1 MTNRLEHTYALLIGM
16 DRLGDETFSH
26 LSTTGEANAQALHSI
41 IVGED
46 RCAYKLKNV
55 ISILGEE
62 ATRQNIIN
70 GFFELENRLRA
81 DHHAEKTALIYF
93 SGFEIK
99 NPEGVAPTYLIP
111 HDVVSEIGGLFRSAL
126 NVNTLSGLIQSLPPS
141 NLLFVSDSEN
151 LSLSSDGIIERPIP
165 DPPPP
170 PETEDEGNI
179 GSKPIPNPAAS
190 LGQTLLFSTTG
201 DEHSL
206 TLHQHGIS
214 TFTWHLMEALSGYSD
229 FARDG
234 RTMVTAHEVWDY
246 LRTKVPDTAA
256 QMGQTQTPVGLSNE
270 IDFPVGLLLGGRG
283 LQGGQP
289 ILGSVDGNT
298 LTRNSNTAPFE
309 NRVSISPEGKVFA
322 LLIGVNRY
330 DYHRTVEGEFNL
342 TGCVRDSEDVE
353 RFLKESIAD
362 PQDRLHIRK
371 LRSLRIAEQH
381 RSISPDVVCAED
393 APPLPATRENVLA
406 AFDEFLG
413 QATAEDTVFIH
424 FSGHGSFEFRPN
436 QLSHIGG
443 SSMDLNRGGVIM
455 VQDSFIDR
463 EGERV
468 YPFSDLEIRW
478 LLRKVAANGP
488 HIISAMD
495 CCYAADITRN
505 FNTNGI
511 TIRFATPPEAE
522 EDEMA
527 NHRRPVNSYAFY
539 EENKAILDLEDTSAF
554 TLEQADKAVAIQACR
569 ENELSKEALFPEG
582 KFGVFTYFF
591 LQVLRA
597 TGGNISYRDL
607 TKLVRARVKA
617 KAGISFQ
624 SPVISAT
631 SPSDINLGFLS
642 TEVVDNAN
650 LYLVRPTS
658 ETEAIMDAGSLHG
671 LASTSTGTT
680 FVDIYPHDVDIE
692 EVDVATAL
700 SGRLTKVEA
709 HRSRIQLEE
718 GQTFPEG
725 TALMKAVITLSPM
738 PPTKVRFGV
747 AVDGEEKMLA
757 DLPAVQQQELAAA
770 VELLREKLGQ
780 QIIPMV
786 AEAEANEGF
795 QFKLVASINGAD
807 QGFYLRRREDNLQ
820 LATVEQGF
828 NEDAATVAIEQLQH
842 ITRWESTLKLEN
854 EQPHKIQAGDV
865 EIEIFDG
872 GSAIVKDGKL
882 ATFSDPNAELED
894 GDVRF
899 QDPEDPN
906 RILPTDNGEL
916 VLEMR
921 RNEDNDW
928 VIPSIKIRVKMNKSD
943 KHYHAGFVGLSKD
956 FALSTQGWLPP
967 SAILGLRTHTED
979 NIELTEGQ
987 IQYNI
992 NSGDFNNENEF
1003 VFDPN
1008 GSWQATDFFL
1018 SQQQI
1023 DNNITE
1029 LEDHF
1034 KLIVSTEEF
1043 DTGYLEQASLANHVG
1058 TKNPSDREPTNQL
1071 EEFLRAAGG
1080 GTRNFRRRGSTG
1092 TKTTDWFTTSLTI
1105 KTILVES

>member
-1 MTNRLEHTYALLIGM
+1 
-16 DRLGDETFSH
+16 
-26 LSTTGEANAQALHSI
+26 
-41 IVGED
+41 
-46 RCAYKLKNV
+46 
-55 ISILGEE
+55 
-62 ATRQNIIN
+62 
-70 GFFELENRLRA
+70 
-81 DHHAEKTALIYF
+81 
-93 SGFEIK
+93 
-99 NPEGVAPTYLIP
+99 
-111 HDVVSEIGGLFRSAL
+111 
-126 NVNTLSGLIQSLPPS
+126 
-141 NLLFVSDSEN
+141 
-151 LSLSSDGIIERPIP
+151 
-165 DPPPP
+165 
-170 PETEDEGNI
+170 
-179 GSKPIPNPAAS
+179 
-190 LGQTLLFSTTG
+190 
-201 DEHSL
+201 
-206 TLHQHGIS
+206 
-214 TFTWHLMEALSGYSD
+214 
-229 FARDG
+229 
-234 RTMVTAHEVWDY
+234 
-246 LRTKVPDTAA
+246 
-256 QMGQTQTPVGLSNE
+256 
-270 IDFPVGLLLGGRG
+270 
-283 LQGGQP
+283 
-289 ILGSVDGNT
+289 
-298 LTRNSNTAPFE
+298 
-309 NRVSISPEGKVFA
+309 
-322 LLIGVNRY
+322 
-330 DYHRTVEGEFNL
+330 
-342 TGCVRDSEDVE
+342 
-353 RFLKESIAD
+353 
-362 PQDRLHIRK
+362 
-371 LRSLRIAEQH
+371 
-381 RSISPDVVCAED
+381 
-393 APPLPATRENVLA
+393 
-406 AFDEFLG
+406 
-413 QATAEDTVFIH
+413 
-424 FSGHGSFEFRPN
+424 
-436 QLSHIGG
+436 
-443 SSMDLNRGGVIM
+443 
-455 VQDSFIDR
+455 
-463 EGERV
+463 
-468 YPFSDLEIRW
+468 
-478 LLRKVAANGP
+478 
-488 HIISAMD
+488 
-495 CCYAADITRN
+495 
-505 FNTNGI
+505 
-511 TIRFATPPEAE
+511 
-522 EDEMA
+522 
-527 NHRRPVNSYAFY
+527 
-539 EENKAILDLEDTSAF
+539 
-554 TLEQADKAVAIQACR
+554 
-569 ENELSKEALFPEG
+569 
-582 KFGVFTYFF
+582 
-591 LQVLRA
+591 
-597 TGGNISYRDL
+597 
-607 TKLVRARVKA
+607 
-617 KAGISFQ
+617 
-624 SPVISAT
+624 
-631 SPSDINLGFLS
+631 
-642 TEVVDNAN
+642 
-650 LYLVRPTS
+650 
-658 ETEAIMDAGSLHG
+658 
-671 LASTSTGTT
+671 
-680 FVDIYPHDVDIE
+680 
-692 EVDVATAL
+692 
-700 SGRLTKVEA
+700 
-709 HRSRIQLEE
+709 
-718 GQTFPEG
+718 
-725 TALMKAVITLSPM
+725 
-738 PPTKVRFGV
+738 
-747 AVDGEEKMLA
+747 MLA
-757 DLPAVQQQELAAA
+757 DFPAVQLQELAAA